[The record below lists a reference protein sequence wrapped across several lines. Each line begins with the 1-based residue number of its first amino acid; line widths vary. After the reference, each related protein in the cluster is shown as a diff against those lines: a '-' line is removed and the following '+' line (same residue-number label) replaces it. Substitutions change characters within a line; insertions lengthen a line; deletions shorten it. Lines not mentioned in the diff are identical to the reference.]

1 VIGSRVSLV
10 PPAPRAAFLCIGAAV
25 LLGGVTAAAG
35 AKEMLPFAVLPLAI
49 GLLLLFGGDRRF
61 LARFTPAAVEI
72 ARPKQSIPYSSIHE
86 VRPIVP
92 LGAARPR
99 SFPIEIVHQGGSITF
114 PATLTAPS
122 ERVYAF
128 LRGHLADR
136 TPRDLPEAMST
147 YQREQEQS
155 FGADRVFCY
164 GGRRGPF
171 RHDAPRWRAAGY
183 GLLITAALWATLAF
197 FRPGAEGWY
206 VGAGLAAFIGALCLV
221 AAWRGSGGGADPT
234 RTSGAAL
241 VISPLGL
248 AMEQGPLNGH
258 LTWQQIRKVSVQVPG
273 KGITVTR
280 TVPGISVEVE
290 GATFVITDSYDR
302 PLPEIHERIVKY
314 WR

>member
-10 PPAPRAAFLCIGAAV
+10 PPAPRAAFFCIGAAV
-25 LLGGVTAAAG
+25 VMGGVVAAVG
-35 AKEMLPFAVLPLAI
+35 ANEMLPFAVLPLAI
-49 GLLLLFGGDRRF
+49 GLCLLFGADRRF
-61 LARFTPAAVEI
+61 LARFTPGAVEI
-72 ARPKQSIPYSSIHE
+72 ARPKQSIPYTSIHE

-92 LGAARPR
+92 LSGPRPR
-99 SFPIEIVHQGGSITF
+99 WFAIEVVHQRGSLTF

-128 LRGHLADR
+128 LRGHLAEK
-136 TPRDLPEAMST
+136 PPPALPAAMAS
-147 YQREQEQS
+147 YQQEQEES
-155 FGADRVFCY
+155 FGADRVFSY

-171 RHDAPRWRAAGY
+171 RHDASQWSAAGK
-183 GLLITAALWATLAF
+183 GLLITAALWAVLAVV
-197 FRPGAEGWY
+197 RPGAAGWY

-221 AAWRGSGGGADPT
+221 AAWRGSGRGVDPEKT
-234 RTSGAAL
+234 TGAAL

-258 LTWQQIRKVSVQVPG
+258 LTWQQIRKVTVQVPG

-280 TVPGISVEVE
+280 TEPGIAVEVE
-290 GATFVITDSYDR
+290 GATFVITDTYDR